1 MKSIRTILFLLSAVV
16 FSFSIMASNPLEIRA
31 EKAYEEKKYDQVITL
46 YEAILKDGFTS
57 FKLYYNLGNAY
68 YKNNELGKAIYHYE
82 LAKKIEPTN
91 QDVKTN
97 LIIANEKTID
107 KIESKE
113 NFFIGAIKS
122 SLVNS
127 LSTKGWAWLSIMSL
141 TGSLMFA
148 FLFLV
153 SKHVLLKRIGF
164 FFSGILLITTIC
176 AMVSGYSALNNNH
189 ELNFAIIINHES
201 KIHEE
206 PNVSSK
212 TKFSLHEGA
221 KVNVLESTK
230 AWTNIKLENG
240 NEGWVRT
247 EEVGLF

>member
-1 MKSIRTILFLLSAVV
+1 MKSIKTILFLLSSVA
-16 FSFSIMASNPLEIRA
+16 FSFSIMANNPLEIRA
-31 EKAYEEKKYDQVITL
+31 EKAYAEKKYDQVITL
-46 YEAILKDGFTS
+46 YEAILKDGYTS

-127 LSTKGWAWLSIMSL
+127 LSTTGWALLSIFSL
-141 TGSLMFA
+141 TGSLIFVFM
-148 FLFLV
+148 FLV
-153 SKHVLLKRIGF
+153 SKHALLKRIGF
-164 FFSGILLITTIC
+164 FVSGLLLFTTIT
-176 AMVSGYSALNNNH
+176 AMVSGYSALKNNQ
-189 ELNFAIIINHES
+189 ELNFAIIINHET

-206 PNVSSK
+206 PNSVSK

-221 KVNVLESTK
+221 KVSVVEATK
-230 AWTNIKLENG
+230 EWTNIKLENG
-240 NEGWVRT
+240 NEGWMRT
-247 EEVGLF
+247 EELGLF